1 MFNQLQVG
9 FFLPVFITLFIMYEL
24 IINDGLIQA
33 VDPLIGGAVIGG
45 LGSVIGG
52 LFGSKSNSN
61 TNRQNLQIARETN
74 ALNKELFFANQ
85 AWNEEMW
92 NKQNEYNTPAVQ
104 AQRML
109 DAGFNPYLSDI
120 DTGSASSVSPV
131 SAPTMQGATM
141 QSNADIIQNTFSNI
155 AKQVG
160 DYYYQSELQK
170 AQIDGIKAQN
180 KNTELKNQYDAAS
193 LLDRLSEQA
202 GRARDF
208 HTKANLQQ
216 LEKYY
221 LEDTFTTRMNQE
233 KAQLQSTLIRNY
245 GDTLQNKIFEITHK
259 YLEPQKVAEL
269 LQASANIDLTNANIR
284 LVFANV
290 VKSSLESEGIRLN
303 NQQLRETM
311 DFLINIKKVES
322 QNMSDYGSPYAPSSR
337 FKGIADTIDRFDND
351 YLHGYLKKGIHGFVD
366 LITGN

>member
-1 MFNQLQVG
+1 MDIILQCV
-9 FFLPVFITLFIMYEL
+9 
-24 IINDGLIQA
+24 
-33 VDPLIGGAVIGG
+33 VDPLIGGAIIGG
-45 LGSVIGG
+45 IGNLIGG
-52 LFGSKSNSN
+52 LFGSKSNKN
-61 TNRQNLQIARETN
+61 TNQQNLQISRETN
-74 ALNKELFFANQ
+74 AMNKELFYANQ

-92 NKQNEYNTPAVQ
+92 NKQNAYNDPSAQ

-120 DTGSASSVSPV
+120 DTGSAGSVSPV

-141 QSNADIIQNTFSNI
+141 QSSGDIIQQTFNSI

-160 DYYYQSELQK
+160 DYYFQAEMQK

-180 KNTELKNQYDAAS
+180 KNIEIKNQYDAAS

-208 HTKANLQQ
+208 HAKANLQE

-221 LEDTFTTRMNQE
+221 LQDTYTTRLNQA

-245 GDTLQNKIFEITHK
+245 GDTLQNKIFEVTHK

-269 LQASANIDLTNANIR
+269 LQAAANIDLTKANTK
-284 LVFANV
+284 LVFANI
-290 VKSSLESEGIRLN
+290 VKASLEAEGIRLN
-303 NQQLRETM
+303 NKQLRATM
-311 DFLINIKKVES
+311 DYLINIKRVES
-322 QNMSDYGSPYAPSSR
+322 ENMSNYGTTQLPHGEISSIGSALEHYDDKYLNGLFGR
-337 FKGIADTIDRFDND
+337 GVKWLGKTFDS
-351 YLHGYLKKGIHGFVD
+351 IFSW
-366 LITGN
+366 

>member
-1 MFNQLQVG
+1 MFNPIQVG
-9 FFLPVFITLFIMYEL
+9 LILPVFISFFIMYEL

-33 VDPLIGGAVIGG
+33 VDPLIGGAIIGG
-45 LGSVIGG
+45 VGSVLGG

-61 TNRQNLQIARETN
+61 NNRINLQIARETN
-74 ALNKELFFANQ
+74 QMNKDLFYAQ
-85 AWNEEMW
+85 QQWNEEMW
-92 NKQNEYNTPAVQ
+92 NKQNAYNTPAAQ
-104 AQRML
+104 AERMI
-109 DAGFNPYLSDI
+109 DAGFNPYLQNI

-141 QSNADIIQNTFSNI
+141 QSNADIIQQTFSNI

-180 KNTELKNQYDAAS
+180 KNIELKNQYDAAS
-193 LLDRLSEQA
+193 LADRLSEQA
-202 GRARDF
+202 GRAREF
-208 HTKANLQQ
+208 HTKANLQE

-221 LEDTFTTRMNQE
+221 LQDTYTTRLNQE
-233 KAQLQSTLIRNY
+233 QAQLQSTLIRNY
-245 GDTLQNKIFEITHK
+245 GETLQNKIFEITHR

-303 NQQLRETM
+303 NKQLRETM

-351 YLHGYLKKGIHGFVD
+351 YLHGYLKKGIHGIID
-366 LITGN
+366 LFTGN